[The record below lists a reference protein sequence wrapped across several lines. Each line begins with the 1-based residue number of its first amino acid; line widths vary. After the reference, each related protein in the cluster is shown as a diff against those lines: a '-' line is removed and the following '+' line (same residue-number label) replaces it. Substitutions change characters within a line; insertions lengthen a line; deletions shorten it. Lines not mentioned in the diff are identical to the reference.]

1 MMNCQYKEEYVV
13 FLFIFGLKN
22 HLFKQKVEVEAMRKE
37 NQDLLLKTR
46 NLADEIQK
54 LRVSLND
61 SGVRLDEMHLSL
73 DRAERNEGITA
84 SKYMTKTLESHNQSI
99 RSRLE
104 GLDRA
109 LEQTRENY
117 TDYAK
122 EYD

>member
-1 MMNCQYKEEYVV
+1 
-13 FLFIFGLKN
+13 
-22 HLFKQKVEVEAMRKE
+22 MRKE

-61 SGVRLDEMHLSL
+61 SGIRFDEMHLSL
-73 DRAERNEGITA
+73 DRAEKYESITA

-99 RSRLE
+99 RSKLE

-122 EYD
+122 EYDQLLECLFSYFSREKTAKSLANEVQ